1 LRKNNFTQFPTI
13 LRELTIVYLYCEGR
27 AKGY

>member
-13 LRELTIVYLYCEGR
+13 LRELTIDDLYCDGP
-27 AKGY
+27 Y